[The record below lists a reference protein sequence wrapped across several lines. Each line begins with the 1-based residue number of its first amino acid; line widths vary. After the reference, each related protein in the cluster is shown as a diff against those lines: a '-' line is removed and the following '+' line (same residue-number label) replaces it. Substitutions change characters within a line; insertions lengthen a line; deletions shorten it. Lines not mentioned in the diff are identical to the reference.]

1 MKYIR
6 RGSQRG
12 TANYGWLQSRHSFS
26 FANYYDPKFMGF
38 SSLRVLNDD
47 LVIAGAGFGTHGHQ
61 DMEILSYVV
70 EGAME
75 HRDSEGNG
83 FILPAGDIQLMSAG
97 RGIRHSEYNHSKNER
112 LRFLQIWIEPNS
124 LGGQPTYQQKSLQQN
139 LTEEPLL
146 SPSGQD
152 GSLKVKQDVELKMLR
167 LKAGEKWSDH
177 AAERAYY
184 VHLIAGAAS
193 LAGEF
198 LKAGDAMAIS
208 GEGFSLEAVNKSCQ
222 ALLFDLPMP

>member
-1 MKYIR
+1 MRYIR

-12 TANYGWLQSRHSFS
+12 TANYGWLKSRHSFS

-38 SSLRVLNDD
+38 SYLRVLNDD
-47 LVIAGAGFGTHGHQ
+47 LVIAGAGFGAHGHQ

-75 HRDSEGNG
+75 HRDSEGNS

-97 RGIRHSEYNHSKNER
+97 RGIRHSEYNHSQKER

-124 LGGQPTYQQKSLQQN
+124 LGGQPTYQQKSLQQH
-139 LTEEPLL
+139 LTEELLL

-167 LKAGEKWSDH
+167 LKTGEKWSH
-177 AAERAYY
+177 QTAGRAYY
-184 VHLIAGAAS
+184 VHLIAGSAS

-198 LKAGDAMAIS
+198 LKAGDAIAIS
-208 GEGFSLEAVNKSCQ
+208 DEGFSLEAINKPCQ
-222 ALLFDLPMP
+222 ALLFDLPIP